1 MMTQLYIGIDVSK
14 AKLDMAVRPRGEPWQ
29 SANDPDGIASLVSRL
44 QALQPALIVV
54 EASGGLEQPL
64 VAAVQ
69 VAQLP
74 VAVVNPRQARDFA
87 KATGRLAK
95 TDQLDADN
103 LAHFAQ
109 AVQPEPRRLP
119 DEQTQALAAVLS
131 RRRQLIEMV
140 TAERNRLK
148 SAPTVTAER
157 IAKHID
163 WLQSE
168 LAEVEADLHDH
179 LSQSEAWQA
188 QADLLQSTPGV
199 GPITTYTLL
208 AELPELGQLNRKQIA
223 ALVGVAPL
231 NNDSGQQRGRRT
243 IWGGRATVRTTLY
256 MATLTAVQHNPI
268 IKAFYNRLLQ
278 AGKPKKVALTAA
290 ARKLLTILNV
300 MVKNNSFW
308 NPPKIAP
315 VS

>member
-1 MMTQLYIGIDVSK
+1 MMTQPYIGIDVSK
-14 AKLDMAVRPRGEPWQ
+14 TKLDSAVRPSGEQWQ
-29 SANDPDGIASLVSRL
+29 SANDPDGIAGLVNRL
-44 QALQPALIVV
+44 QGLEPALIVV
-54 EASGGLEQPL
+54 EATGGLEQSL
-64 VAAVQ
+64 VAALQ

-148 SAPTVTAER
+148 SAPTVTAEP
-157 IAKHID
+157 IAKHIA

-168 LAEVEADLHDH
+168 LAEVDADLHDH

-188 QADLLQSTPGV
+188 KADLLQSTPGV

-256 MATLTAVQHNPI
+256 MATLTAVQHNPS

-308 NPPKIAP
+308 NPPKIVP